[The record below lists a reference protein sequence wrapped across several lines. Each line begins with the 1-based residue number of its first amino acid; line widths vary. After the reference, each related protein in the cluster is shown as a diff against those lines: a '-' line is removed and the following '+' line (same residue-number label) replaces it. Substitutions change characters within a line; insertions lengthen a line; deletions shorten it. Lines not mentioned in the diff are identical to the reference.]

1 MLKTLM
7 NRYGTPLTT
16 GFFLISAVTG
26 AALFF
31 KLAPLSFHP
40 MHEWLSMILLVP
52 FVLHLAK
59 NWTSLLN
66 YARKGTLFLP
76 LVVAFACAAFFLVDT
91 SGGHAGNRRTA
102 QVVMPM
108 ITSAPL
114 KQVAPLAGLDVDT
127 VLQRLRARNYR
138 DVSGD
143 LSLAAIAKASG
154 QPVNDAVM
162 AAFAPVRHSG
172 AP

>member
-108 ITSAPL
+108 ITSAP
-114 KQVAPLAGLDVDT
+114 
-127 VLQRLRARNYR
+127 
-138 DVSGD
+138 
-143 LSLAAIAKASG
+143 
-154 QPVNDAVM
+154 
-162 AAFAPVRHSG
+162 
-172 AP
+172 